1 MKRKY
6 LFLILLST
14 VCVSCSNVKEKDPKR
29 ALLDSIREA
38 DSIAAVEEAAEA
50 AFEAVREEYQYHT
63 LDGKGT
69 QKEYQGSLE
78 QKEHLDMIDKKMEE
92 DPNF

>member
-14 VCVSCSNVKEKDPKR
+14 VCVSCSNVKEKDPKIT
-29 ALLDSIREA
+29 LLDSIREA
-38 DSIAAVEEAAEA
+38 DSIAAVQEAAEA
-50 AFEAVREEYQYHT
+50 ALEEYQYHT
-63 LDGKGT
+63 LDGKGK

-78 QKEHLDMIDKKMEE
+78 QQEHLDMIDRKMEE

>member
-1 MKRKY
+1 M
-6 LFLILLST
+6 
-14 VCVSCSNVKEKDPKR
+14 
-29 ALLDSIREA
+29 LDSIREA